1 MKWEK
6 EEDIKYHSITP
17 NISHVKWGPILKLID
32 CTFAFFNSSAFI
44 RLPLK
49 RNSSSGVS
57 FKICF
62 VVPSLMLK
70 WIRQGLTLIYVP
82 PTEYR
87 KYKAQFVK
95 MYIYWTDW
103 SCQKQS
109 LIKYSIV
116 KQIKDQMI
124 CFLMYMIYKG
134 MKSLRYIKGE
144 QAWLPTFIVHT
155 WPKEQSL

>member
-1 MKWEK
+1 MWNGVQ
-6 EEDIKYHSITP
+6 YWSLSIVL
-17 NISHVKWGPILKLID
+17 SHFLIPQHLFAYLWRGIRHLELVLKSVL
-32 CTFAFFNSSAFI
+32 
-44 RLPLK
+44 LL
-49 RNSSSGVS
+49 
-57 FKICF
+57 
-62 VVPSLMLK
+62 PSLMLK
-70 WIRQGLTLIYVP
+70 WIRRGLTLRYVP

-134 MKSLRYIKGE
+134 MKSLRYIEGE